1 MPRYKIEILQRG
13 TKKIF
18 GTLISFFRSFISFFR
33 TFISFFRTFISTLGE
48 EFLFAPWSFP
58 IPSEE
63 TNSKK

>member
-1 MPRYKIEILQRG
+1 MPRDKIEILQRG

-18 GTLISFFRSFISFFR
+18 GTLISFFRS
-33 TFISFFRTFISTLGE
+33 FISFFRTFISTLGE

>member
-33 TFISFFRTFISTLGE
+33 TFISTLGE

-58 IPSEE
+58 ISSEE
-63 TNSKK
+63 TNSNM

>member
-33 TFISFFRTFISTLGE
+33 TFISTLGE